1 MNKWYGQLFRQI
13 GEMPELGKLKVSE
26 ETFSENYQGD
36 FSVADA
42 IPDLQ
47 VLATINTRNRAQARL
62 VKISR
67 DPGNYSI
74 KLFSLKDSIPLS
86 QSMPVFE
93 SMGLQVLIGRPY
105 RIRLGSR
112 TCWINHFT
120 LEKGANLCDVD
131 PRNIPLYFSELF
143 ESIWLQRSE
152 IDAFNNLLFSA
163 CIKAENI
170 QILRAYTA
178 YLQQIRFPHSRRY
191 IIETLN
197 SYPEIT
203 LLLVQGFLARFDPEA
218 SVRERYR
225 GIFQQIRERL
235 QGIESLDHDL
245 IFKHMLNLVEA
256 TVRTNYFQPRDA
268 ASGHI
273 SFKLDSQR
281 IENLPK
287 PTPRYEIYVYATRFE
302 GIHLRGGLV
311 ARGGIRWSDR
321 REDYRTEVLGLMKAQ
336 MVKNAVIVPSG
347 SKGGF
352 ITKQIA
358 QLPASEVY
366 AEVQA
371 CYSLYIAALLELT
384 DNRVGSGIESPAH
397 TRIHDGPDPY
407 LVVAAD
413 KGTAA
418 FSDVANGIARQH
430 DFWLDDAFASG
441 GSQGYDHKKM
451 GITARGAW
459 ESVKRHF
466 RGLGRNIQKEPFSV
480 VGIGDMSG
488 DVFGNGMLLSPCIQL
503 VAAFNHMHIF
513 IDPNP
518 DIKASEQ
525 ERRRL
530 FELSRSTWNDFDKSL
545 ISKGGGV
552 FLRRAKRIDLTPEIK
567 QLLGCNE
574 GHLTPN
580 ELIVYILKAPV
591 DLIWNGGIGTYFKAS
606 AETDADVADKAN
618 DAIRINGRQ
627 IRAKVIGEG
636 GNLGITQRGR
646 IEYAQAGGLLYT
658 DSIDNSAG
666 VNCSDK
672 EVNIKILLSQQVKS
686 GRLSAADRNQLLV
699 DMTDE
704 VAQKCLYNNYRQT
717 QIIDAIEQHAEQ
729 SMYQHARFMRH
740 LEAERILNRRLEHLP
755 TDKQITDRIA
765 HDQGLTRPELS
776 ILLSYSK
783 LTYKNALLGA
793 SSLTE
798 DCYDKL
804 LLGYFPR
811 LIRKR
816 FADDILQHP
825 LRKEIIA
832 TILSNQIANNIGI
845 GFGSRIREETGAT
858 IEDIAKA
865 YVVCVEVFGLYDTWR
880 KLEKLDNVV
889 REVDRYESFRAVSGL
904 LERSISWLLRN
915 QLSDFNVSEVI
926 KRYKADTHSLM
937 GVISSAIIGRS
948 RKNYLASRRRF
959 VKFRLPTALA
969 QELVDKTTLAAAFDI
984 IEIKTS
990 LGIDIE
996 IVAKLF
1002 FTISERLQFHW
1013 IRGAIS
1019 QTIVRNHWNHLAILN
1034 LRNDLHAN
1042 QRNLTELVLQTVDNK
1057 RHTSRAMANWEQ
1069 QNAVAL
1075 ERYDGMLNEF
1085 SAMRSCDFST
1095 ISVAI
1100 SEVRRLVQL
1109 CKREPQQSS
1118 TR

>member
-1 MNKWYGQLFRQI
+1 MNKWYGQLFKQI
-13 GEMPELGKLKVSE
+13 DAEPGLAGLKVSE
-26 ETFSENYQGD
+26 NTFSENYQGD

-47 VLATINTRNRAQARL
+47 VLATINTHNRAQARL

-67 DPGNYSI
+67 DPKNYSI

-105 RIRLGSR
+105 RIRLGNR
-112 TCWINHFT
+112 NYWINHFT
-120 LEKGANLCDVD
+120 LERGSNLCDVD
-131 PRNIPLYFSELF
+131 PQNIPRYFSELF
-143 ESIWLQRSE
+143 ESIWGHRSE
-152 IDAFNNLLFSA
+152 NDDFNHLLFSA

-178 YLQQIRFPHSRRY
+178 YLQQIRFPHSREY

-203 LLLVQGFLARFDPEA
+203 LLLVQGFLAKFDPDGSDED
-218 SVRERYR
+218 SYL
-225 GIFQQIRERL
+225 GIFNEITERL
-235 QGIESLDHDL
+235 HDIESLDHDL
-245 IFKHMLNLVEA
+245 IYKRMLNLVDA
-256 TVRTNYFQPRDA
+256 TVRSNYFQPGRA
-268 ASGHI
+268 QSGHI
-273 SFKLDSQR
+273 SFKLDSQH
-281 IENLPK
+281 IDKLPK
-287 PTPRYEIYVYATRFE
+287 PAPRFEIFVYAARFE

-358 QLPASEVY
+358 QIPASDVY

-371 CYSLYIAALLELT
+371 CYSLYISALLELT
-384 DNRVGSGIESPAH
+384 DNRVGNDIVSPAL
-397 TRIHDGPDPY
+397 TRIHDDPDPY

-418 FSDVANGIARQH
+418 FSDVANGIAAEH

-518 DIKASEQ
+518 DIKRSEK
-525 ERRRL
+525 ERRRM
-530 FELSRSTWNDFDKSL
+530 FELPRSTWNDYDKKL

-552 FLRRAKRIDLTPEIK
+552 FLRKAKKVDLSPEIR
-567 QLLGCNE
+567 QLLGCKE
-574 GHLTPN
+574 EHLTPD

-606 AETDADVADKAN
+606 AESDTDVSDKSN

-646 IEYAQAGGLLYT
+646 IEYAQEGGLLYT

-672 EVNIKILLSQQVKS
+672 EVNIKILLSQLVKS
-686 GRLSAADRNQLLV
+686 GRLSENDRNQLLV
-699 DMTDE
+699 DMTDD

-717 QIIDAIEQHAEQ
+717 QIIDVIAKDAALR
-729 SMYQHARFMRH
+729 MYQHARFMRH
-740 LEAERILNRRLEHLP
+740 LETEKILNRRLEYLP
-755 TDKQITDRIA
+755 SDKQITDRIA
-765 HDQGLTRPELS
+765 KNQGLTRPELS

-793 SSLTE
+793 SSLTHE
-798 DCYDKL
+798 CYDTL

-811 LIRKR
+811 LIRER
-816 FADDILQHP
+816 FADEIRQHP

-845 GFGSRIREETGAT
+845 GFGSRIREETGST

-865 YVVCVEVFGLYDTWR
+865 YVVCVEVFDLYDTWW

-889 REVDRYESFRAVSGL
+889 QEEYRYQSFRAVSGL

-915 QLSDFNVSEVI
+915 QPSDFNVSELI
-926 KRYKADTHSLM
+926 KRYKTDTQTLM
-937 GVISSAIIGRS
+937 GAISRSIIGRS
-948 RKNYLASRRRF
+948 RKSYLANKRSF
-959 VKFRLPTALA
+959 IKYRLPAALA
-969 QELVDKTTLAAAFDI
+969 QELVDKSTLASAFDI
-984 IEIKTS
+984 IEIK
-990 LGIDIE
+990 IDLATEIE
-996 IVAKLF
+996 PVAKLF
-1002 FTISERLQFHW
+1002 YALSERLQLHW

-1019 QTIVRNHWNHLAILN
+1019 QTVVRNHWNNLAILN

-1042 QRNLTELVLQTVDNK
+1042 QHNLTELVLQTVDNK
-1057 RHTSRAMANWEQ
+1057 RQTGKALALWEQ

-1075 ERYDGMLNEF
+1075 ERYDSTLNEF
-1085 SAMRSCDFST
+1085 SAMRSCDFQT
-1095 ISVAI
+1095 ISVAV

-1109 CKREPQQSS
+1109 GKRGNYD
-1118 TR
+1118 